1 MALIKCP
8 ECDSQVSDKA
18 QCCPNCGFPVKDM
31 IEMERKATQ
40 ESIRI
45 KRKKVMGIALTI
57 VVLCVVA
64 AGVIAVIFGLPDSV
78 CMDVYPVI

>member
-31 IEMERKATQ
+31 IEM
-40 ESIRI
+40 
-45 KRKKVMGIALTI
+45 V
-57 VVLCVVA
+57 
-64 AGVIAVIFGLPDSV
+64 
-78 CMDVYPVI
+78 